1 LIEINQSRL
10 DRLTS
15 DIGKLKAAQYK
26 PEPIKRPLMTITSD
40 ETYRVRV
47 QTLGL
52 EFIERDGTRLSTS
65 DWRATTA
72 RELFLYT
79 LFNGPG
85 TREEIS
91 LAFIYEDNLYQLNP
105 AVEIRC
111 DAQELESLT
120 TQARLLSP
128 RDARTED
135 LWRKAADLYQGEFL
149 PSIHADWV
157 WMRRDNLHEAYIEA
171 LIGLGEC
178 ARARGD
184 VRAALNAFKRAL
196 DKEPYRED
204 INRSIMICYA
214 DLGEKHQIISQLN
227 NLRRLLQEELAVEPS
242 PETIE
247 LANRLLA

>member
-1 LIEINQSRL
+1 
-10 DRLTS
+10 
-15 DIGKLKAAQYK
+15 
-26 PEPIKRPLMTITSD
+26 M
-40 ETYRVRV
+40 RV

-52 EFIERDGTRLSTS
+52 EFVERDGTRLSTT

-72 RELFLYT
+72 RELFLYI
-79 LFNGPG
+79 LFNGPV
-85 TREEIS
+85 TREGIN
-91 LAFIYEDNLYQLNP
+91 LAFWPDKEPKKVRALFHTTLNRARTALGDETIIFEDNLYQLNP
-105 AVEIRC
+105 TIEIWC
-111 DAQELESLT
+111 DAQEVESLT

-135 LWRKAADLYQGEFL
+135 LWRKATDLYQGEFL
-149 PSIHADWV
+149 PSVHADWV
-157 WMRRDNLHEAYIEA
+157 WMRRDDLHEAYIEA

-178 ARARGD
+178 ARARDD

-196 DKEPYRED
+196 DEEPYRED

-227 NLRRLLQEELAVEPS
+227 KLRRILRQELAVEPS